1 MSFGTSN
8 PFQSLKQGRFVNIPK
23 TAAKSTF
30 TVIQRDDKDC
40 SGFMNLKAYSVK
52 WGVEEGNTAPVL
64 GVIKL

>member
-8 PFQSLKQGRFVNIPK
+8 PSQNLKQGRFVNIPK
-23 TAAKSTF
+23 TTAKSTF

-52 WGVEEGNTAPVL
+52 WGVE
-64 GVIKL
+64 